1 MSQMFIQLVERLVE
15 MFPKQNYQSRLEQYL
30 NTKCI
35 ASEADVEY
43 WQRQYHKQSDRN
55 FA

>member
-1 MSQMFIQLVERLVE
+1 MSQLMTQLLERLAE

-35 ASEADVEY
+35 QSEADVEY
-43 WQRQYHKQSDRN
+43 WSREYEKQDRT

>member
-1 MSQMFIQLVERLVE
+1 MSQMFIQLIERLAE

-30 NTKCI
+30 STKCI

-43 WQRQYHKQSDRN
+43 WQRQYNKQSDRN